1 MNVTNFG
8 NVPDIPTLHNHTIDA
23 AGEWDLQPGMNQL
36 DKWLISFALLE
47 GFVSEFPVEKNCI
60 ELTMTDPIP
69 ADECYVSAT
78 TNSLTLPEM
87 QASTTLNIVAIIDIH
102 PEATLADREIGIKVM
117 SDFGSSEADGDYDE
131 TPSWEDSCTLDLNG
145 DGLPDNYSP
154 NCDTNEQIVELRL
167 RAPDLEIYSVSV
179 DEKRGSVGDMLSV
192 NVQVRNVGNAHA
204 TDVNIVL
211 CSGQSESDIKKN
223 GCKEENIAYRQ
234 TIEAIM
240 PSEDPD
246 PPIIT
251 LLYMVEAGSHDIVVV
266 LDPDNSVVETD
277 EDNNVLAVN
286 GKMGSDLGILDVGV
300 EAIVQYSV
308 PAIILGATFALFGE
322 VGVVMYGRR
331 MEALQRYQEKSSL
344 LANLSD
350 DDITF

>member
-1 MNVTNFG
+1 
-8 NVPDIPTLHNHTIDA
+8 
-23 AGEWDLQPGMNQL
+23 
-36 DKWLISFALLE
+36 
-47 GFVSEFPVEKNCI
+47 
-60 ELTMTDPIP
+60 
-69 ADECYVSAT
+69 
-78 TNSLTLPEM
+78 M
-87 QASTTLNIVAIIDIH
+87 QAYTTLNIEAIVDIH

-117 SDFGSSEADGDYDE
+117 SDFGSSEAGGDHDE

-266 LDPDNSVVETD
+266 LDPDNLVVETD
-277 EDNNVLAVN
+277 EDNNVQAVN

-308 PAIILGATFALFGE
+308 PAIILGATFALFGV

-331 MEALQRYQEKSSL
+331 MEALQRFQEKSSL

-350 DDITF
+350 DDMTF